1 MLKHSRN
8 CTKSAHITERYVV
21 VGDAVFMVV
30 VVVVITAAVVRAGPS
45 ARTFDEVLR
54 RVDWIAGRS
63 AVASVERRPSGL
75 ARLGEPRAFLP
86 IAFPV
91 CERNSFASASGAD
104 RFEHLLGSAH
114 RTIRQAV
121 AVAATWPVCH
131 AVTDVG

>member
-1 MLKHSRN
+1 
-8 CTKSAHITERYVV
+8 
-21 VGDAVFMVV
+21 MVV

-63 AVASVERRPSGL
+63 AVAIVERGPPRDCARP
-75 ARLGEPRAFLP
+75 GEPRALLP

-91 CERNSFASASGAD
+91 CERNSFASASAAD

-131 AVTDVG
+131 AVRDVA